1 MMRSTHDGSFC
12 VPNENRSPFAHRI
25 VSSSLKDRIQA
36 DLNTARKDRNKLR
49 TLVLSTLLSDIKNKE
64 IDERSDV
71 DDEGVVQV
79 VSKAIKQR
87 RDASEQM
94 RAAGRGEL
102 ADQEDA
108 QAEVLKEYLPE
119 GLTEAEVRA
128 IVREIIDSGVDQMGP
143 LMGQVMPSIRGRFDG
158 KEANRI
164 VREELGS

>member
-1 MMRSTHDGSFC
+1 M
-12 VPNENRSPFAHRI
+12 
-25 VSSSLKDRIQA
+25 SSSLRDQIQT
-36 DLNTARKDRNKLR
+36 DLNKARKDRDKLR
-49 TLVLSTLLSDIKNKE
+49 TLVLSTLLAEINNKE
-64 IDERSDV
+64 IESRVDL
-71 DDEGVVQV
+71 DDESVAQV

-108 QAEVLKEYLPE
+108 QERVLADYLPE
-119 GLTEAEVRA
+119 GLSEDEVRA
-128 IVREIIDSGVDQMGP
+128 IVRKIIESGVDQLGP
-143 LMGQVMPSIRGRFDG
+143 LMGQVIPLIRGRFDG